1 MRVAVGH
8 GAAPYRGNSSLSRGG
23 ACLILPAMPELPEVE
38 TVARGLAQVWDGRR
52 FVSVETRR
60 AGLRVPF
67 PKDFARRLT
76 GRTVEAVGRRA
87 KYLVVR
93 LDGGLVMLGHLGM
106 SGRMTIGALRNEPPG
121 PHDHV
126 EWVTDQGIS
135 VTLTDPRRFGLFALC
150 EASDLG
156 GHPLLAGIGPE
167 PLDEAFDAGVLA
179 KALAG
184 KTGPIKT
191 VLLDQKVV
199 AGLGN
204 IYVCESLFRAEISPL
219 RPAGSLSR
227 AEVGRLVPLIK
238 AVLSE
243 AVAAGGSTLRD
254 HARPDGELGYFQHS
268 FQVYGREG
276 ETCPG
281 CPGAPA
287 CGGILR
293 MTQAGRSTFYCA
305 KRQR

>member
-1 MRVAVGH
+1 
-8 GAAPYRGNSSLSRGG
+8 
-23 ACLILPAMPELPEVE
+23 MPELPEVE

-60 AGLRVPF
+60 AGLRQPF
-67 PKDFARRLT
+67 PQDFARHLT
-76 GRTVEAVGRRA
+76 GRTVESVGRRA

-93 LDGGLVMLGHLGM
+93 LDTGLIMLGHLGM
-106 SGRMTIGALRNEPPG
+106 SGRMTIGPLRNTPPG

-126 EWVTDQGIS
+126 EWVTDQAIA
-135 VTLTDPRRFGLFALC
+135 VTLTDPRRFGLFTLC
-150 EASDLG
+150 PASDLAR
-156 GHPLLAGIGPE
+156 HPLLAGLGPE
-167 PLDEAFDAGVLA
+167 PLDDSFDAGVLA
-179 KALAG
+179 KALAA
-184 KTGPIKT
+184 KNGPIKT
-191 VLLDQKVV
+191 VLLDQTVV

-219 RPAGSLSR
+219 RSAKSLSR
-227 AEVGRLVPLIK
+227 AEIGRLVPLIK
-238 AVLSE
+238 AVLTE

-281 CPGAPA
+281 CPEAPE
-287 CGGILR
+287 CGGISR
-293 MTQAGRSTFYCA
+293 ITQAGRSTFYCA
-305 KRQR
+305 KRQM

>member
-1 MRVAVGH
+1 
-8 GAAPYRGNSSLSRGG
+8 
-23 ACLILPAMPELPEVE
+23 MPELPEVE

-52 FVSVETRR
+52 FVAVETRR
-60 AGLRVPF
+60 SGLRIPF
-67 PKDFARRLT
+67 PADFARRLT
-76 GRTVEAVGRRA
+76 GRRVEAVGRRA

-106 SGRMTIGALRNEPPG
+106 SGRMTISPLRNAPPG

-126 EWVTDQGIS
+126 EWITDEGMS
-135 VTLTDPRRFGLFALC
+135 VTLTDPRRFGLMTLC
-150 EASDLG
+150 GVEELET
-156 GHPLLAGIGPE
+156 HPLLAGLGPE
-167 PLDEAFDAGVLA
+167 PLDDAFDAARLA
-179 KALAG
+179 AALDGKA
-184 KTGPIKT
+184 GPIKT

-204 IYVCESLFRAEISPL
+204 IYVCESLFRAAISPT
-219 RPAGSLSR
+219 RPAGKVTR
-227 AEVGRLVPLIK
+227 AEVKRLVPLIK
-238 AVLSE
+238 AVLTE
-243 AVAAGGSTLRD
+243 AIAAGGSTLKD

-276 ETCPG
+276 EFCPDCPG
-281 CPGAPA
+281 PPA

>member
-1 MRVAVGH
+1 
-8 GAAPYRGNSSLSRGG
+8 
-23 ACLILPAMPELPEVE
+23 MPELPEVE

-60 AGLRVPF
+60 AGLRVAF
-67 PKDFARRLT
+67 PKDFAQLLT
-76 GRTVEAVGRRA
+76 GRTVESVGRRA

-106 SGRMTIGALRNEPPG
+106 SGRVSIGGLRNTPPG

-126 EWVTDQGIS
+126 EWVTDQGVS
-135 VTLTDPRRFGLFALC
+135 VTLTDPRRFGLFTLC
-150 EASDLG
+150 DASEMST
-156 GHPLLAGIGPE
+156 HPLLAGIGPE
-167 PLDEAFDAGVLA
+167 PLDDTFDASVLA
-179 KALAG
+179 LAL
-184 KTGPIKT
+184 KDKSGPIKT

-204 IYVCESLFRAEISPL
+204 IYVCESLFRAGISPL
-219 RPAGSLSR
+219 RAAGSLKK
-227 AEVGRLVPLIK
+227 AEIGRLVPLIK
-238 AVLSE
+238 NVLSE
-243 AVAAGGSTLRD
+243 AIAAGGSTLRD

-276 ETCPG
+276 EPCPS
-281 CPGAPA
+281 CPGAPE
-287 CGGILR
+287 CGGVQRI
-293 MTQAGRSTFYCA
+293 TQAGRSTFYCA

>member
-1 MRVAVGH
+1 
-8 GAAPYRGNSSLSRGG
+8 
-23 ACLILPAMPELPEVE
+23 MPELPEVE
-38 TVARGLAQVWDGRR
+38 TVAKGLAQVWDGRR

-67 PKDFARRLT
+67 PAGFAQRLT
-76 GRTVEAVGRRA
+76 GRTVETVGRRA

-106 SGRMTIGALRNEPPG
+106 SGRMAIGALRNAPPG

-126 EWVTDQGIS
+126 EWVTDQGVA
-135 VTLTDPRRFGLFALC
+135 VTLTDPRRFGLFTLC
-150 EASDLG
+150 DASELAA
-156 GHPLLAGIGPE
+156 HPLLAGIGPE
-167 PLDEAFDAGVLA
+167 PLDDAFDARVLA
-179 KALAG
+179 GALAG
-184 KTGPIKT
+184 KSGPIKT

-204 IYVCESLFRAEISPL
+204 IYVCESLFRAAIAPL

-227 AEVGRLVPLIK
+227 AEIGRLLPEIK
-238 AVLSE
+238 AVLAE
-243 AVAAGGSTLRD
+243 AIRAGGSTLRD

-276 ETCPG
+276 ETCPA
-281 CPGAPA
+281 CPGAPE
-287 CGGILR
+287 CGGIR
-293 MTQAGRSTFYCA
+293 RIVQAGRSTFYCA
-305 KRQR
+305 KRQG